1 MGRRS
6 ILLIVAVVIAALGAT
21 MIFLYVQGIDN
32 RAEASQE
39 PVQVLAAT
47 EKIEAGETIEAA
59 TDAGKLDLI
68 SVPKEDVVPG
78 ALTTTEALAGQI
90 ALAPIYPQEQ
100 ILTAKFGAV
109 GTQQTINFPD
119 GSMAVSVNLSDPS
132 RVAGFVTPG
141 SKVAI
146 FFTGTP
152 DAAQSAADG
161 GAPQAAGG
169 AFTRLLLPEVD
180 VIGVGTTTVLSTT
193 TTDGTGAATTEQLPK
208 TLLTL
213 ALTQDQAQRIIFA
226 QGHGELALGLL
237 NDKSKVR
244 PDAGTSFTS
253 LFE

>member
-32 RAEASQE
+32 RAEAGQE

-47 EKIEAGETIEAA
+47 EKIEAGESIETA

-68 SVPKEDVVPG
+68 SVPKDDVVPG
-78 ALTTTEALAGQI
+78 ALTNTDSLSGQI

-100 ILTAKFGAV
+100 ILAAKFGAV
-109 GTQQTINFPD
+109 GTETQINIPD
-119 GSMAVSVNLSDPS
+119 GSMAVSVNLSDPA
-132 RVAGFVTPG
+132 RVAGFVSPG

-146 FFTGTP
+146 FFTGAP
-152 DAAQSAADG
+152 DAAASAQSG
-161 GAPQAAGG
+161 QAPGSTSG
-169 AFTRLLLPEVD
+169 FTRLLLPEVD
-180 VIGVGTTTVLSTT
+180 VIGVGTTTVLTSTT
-193 TTDGTGAATTEQLPK
+193 TDASGAATTEQLPK

-213 ALTQDQAQRIIFA
+213 SLTQEQAQKVIFA
-226 QGHGELALGLL
+226 QGNGELALGLL

-244 PDAGTSFTS
+244 PDGGTDFRT
-253 LFE
+253 LFK